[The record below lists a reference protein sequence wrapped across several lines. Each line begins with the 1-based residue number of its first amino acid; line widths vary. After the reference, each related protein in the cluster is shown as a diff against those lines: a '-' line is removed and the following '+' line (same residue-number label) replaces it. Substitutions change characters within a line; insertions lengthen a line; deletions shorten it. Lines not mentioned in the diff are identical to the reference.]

1 MELVGIAALT
11 DTFGCV
17 EKTWKDRIKLGM
29 PVKIPASKRGLA
41 HTFDSVDVAN
51 WLLSQASNGDEDVNP
66 AVEKALLDRARRRVV
81 DLDYETKRAL
91 LIPADVVE
99 ATWSGMTSAARQRLL
114 AIPYRIAMAAQS
126 ADGNFA
132 RIESAATELVREALE
147 ELHAYD
153 ANDYAPGKRGM
164 AVSAAAETHREPVG

>member
-1 MELVGIAALT
+1 MNPLSISEISALTGFTRETIAKRLADIPFIVVGKAKKYDLKAALPLLYEQT
-11 DTFGCV
+11 TQSGQVDLMRERALLARSQRT
-17 EKTWKDRIKLGM
+17 KLDIEIGVM
-29 PVKIPASKRGLA
+29 QRDLIPAS
-41 HTFDSVDVAN
+41 
-51 WLLSQASNGDEDVNP
+51 
-66 AVEKALLDRARRRVV
+66 
-81 DLDYETKRAL
+81 
-91 LIPADVVE
+91 VVE

-147 ELHAYD
+147 ELHSYD